1 MADEET
7 WSKRV
12 EAWRESGLKA
22 SEFCVG
28 REFNVAG
35 LYFWSSKLRR
45 APRGAERATVRL
57 ARVVR
62 RPSEERVTEDES
74 EVELPL
80 VMIELAGVRVFV
92 PSGVERAT
100 LSAVLGALEE
110 RALGAAR

>member
-12 EAWRESGLKA
+12 EAWRESGLRA

-28 REFNVAG
+28 REFKVAQ
-35 LYFWSSKLRR
+35 LYFWSSKLGSAPRR
-45 APRGAERATVRL
+45 AGRETVLL

-62 RPSEERVTEDES
+62 RPSEKRVTEDES
-74 EVELPL
+74 EVEPPL

-110 RALGAAR
+110 RASGVAR